1 MTKLQNFRLARYRVI
16 LTAHSPISMPPYAGS
31 TLRGGFGHAFR
42 KLVCTQGP
50 IDCRDCT
57 LKAVCPYPYIFET
70 APFEGAQQ
78 LRTYGDVPRPFV
90 IDPLETRGEYRRGE
104 SFAFRLTLIG
114 RAIDYLPYFL
124 VSFRELGEIGIGKG
138 RGLFQLTQ
146 VIADQEGFIFPQS
159 NPPAKGGKQGG
170 KPPFA
175 FPPCQGGQ
183 SLNPDG
189 ESIYDGDT
197 QMVHNLDN
205 ALSFDDIRREA
216 ESLPTNQLTVRL
228 LTPTRV
234 THEGQI
240 TDKLPFHVFWRRLIG
255 RISALAYFHCGE
267 SLEMD
272 FKGLIEKATT
282 VETTNSTLRWKDWT
296 RYSSRQNRKMKLGG
310 LIGSVDYAGDLA
322 VFIPFVALGAFL
334 HVGKNATF
342 GLGKYRL
349 DRSWM

>member
-1 MTKLQNFRLARYRVI
+1 MTQLQNFRLARYRLT
-16 LTAHSPISMPPYAGS
+16 LTALSTITMPPYAGS

-42 KLVCTQGP
+42 KMVCTQGP

-90 IDPLETRGEYRRGE
+90 IDPLDTRGEYRKGE
-104 SFAFRLTLIG
+104 SFSFQLTIIG

-124 VSFRELGEIGIGKG
+124 VSFRELGEMGIGKG
-138 RGLFQLTQ
+138 RGRFQLTH
-146 VIADQEGFIFPQS
+146 VRTD
-159 NPPAKGGKQGG
+159 
-170 KPPFA
+170 
-175 FPPCQGGQ
+175 
-183 SLNPDG
+183 DG

-205 ALSFDDIRREA
+205 ARSFDDIQRET
-216 ESLPTNQLTVRL
+216 ESQPTNVLTLRL
-228 LTPTRV
+228 LTPTRI
-234 THEGQI
+234 THEGAL
-240 TDKLPFHVFWRRLIG
+240 TDQLPFHVFWRRLIG

-272 FKGLIEKATT
+272 FKGLIEKATS
-282 VETTNSTLRWKDWT
+282 VEMTDSTLRWKDWT
-296 RYSSRQNRKMKLGG
+296 RYSSRQDRKMQLGG
-310 LIGSVDYAGDLA
+310 LIGRVTYAGELA
-322 VFIPFVALGAFL
+322 EFVPFVMLGAFL

-342 GLGKYRL
+342 GLGKYRVE
-349 DRSWM
+349 